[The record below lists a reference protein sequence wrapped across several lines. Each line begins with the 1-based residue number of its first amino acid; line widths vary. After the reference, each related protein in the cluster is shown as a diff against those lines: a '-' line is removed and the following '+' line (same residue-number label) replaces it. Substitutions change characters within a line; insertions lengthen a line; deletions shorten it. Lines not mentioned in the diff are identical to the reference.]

1 MSPIDCSKEEM
12 ISPMTSNRLTK
23 IHALCIIQ
31 RLGDDR
37 LVSIVQSQSSLVGWK
52 WCLCFGVT
60 ARIFDLSRCE
70 PILENNHLE

>member
-37 LVSIVQSQSSLVGWK
+37 LVSIVQS
-52 WCLCFGVT
+52 
-60 ARIFDLSRCE
+60 
-70 PILENNHLE
+70 